1 MNKWYDIKA
10 RADLPSEINIYG
22 DIGDSWDVESVT
34 AKAFVEDLAAYD
46 FRGKDLVVNINS
58 YGGSVSDGLAIYN
71 ALRRKEAKIKTRIDG
86 VAVSIASLIAMAGDT
101 VEMSENA
108 LMMIHAPWTGIDGM
122 AGNAVELRQKA
133 EEVNKQADVLDT
145 YAKAMANSYM
155 RNGISYD
162 DALTL
167 LLDGQDHWYTAQE
180 AKDAGFAD
188 IVTDALPVAAHH
200 DLSRFKTIPAAAGV
214 FINQPKEVEIMAKK
228 PMQPLAAENDPA
240 IEDEEILESQDDPTE
255 EEETEVEEPQAAV
268 VTKPNANLKNKIL
281 AAEKTRREEIRA
293 KFSPF
298 AHLQGVSDLTNQCV
312 DDHKVTVAAAV
323 EKLMDVLG
331 AGMEPTGGVHKVPK
345 VEVVRDQTEK
355 YMQGASSAL
364 LARAGLEKHDYTN
377 PFRAFSLLDFAKS
390 SLEQSGVDLTGK
402 DRLGIARAALSMRPV
417 ASGFGQGTSDFS
429 LLLENVMHKTLLQA
443 YNTTPDTWSRFC
455 STGSVSDFRD
465 WNRYRTG
472 TIGDIDAVNEHG
484 EYLDKSIPD
493 GAKEKVNVKR
503 RGNIIQIT
511 PELIINDD
519 MNAISNL
526 TTLFG
531 RAAKRTIESK
541 VYALLFSNPN
551 LNDGQPMFGAA
562 RGNLAAAGTIPS
574 VDSFDAARIAMKKQK
589 DIGSNEFLELV
600 PTIWLG
606 PVDKASAVR
615 ILNTAQ
621 WDPNKPARDSIPNA
635 VNGMLSDIIDTAR
648 ITGTNWYLLCN
659 PAVAPV
665 IEVTFLD
672 GQREPQL
679 AQEENFRTA
688 GISYRVELPFGVS
701 AVDYVGAY
709 SNPGA

>member
-1 MNKWYDIKA
+1 MAKWYDIQAKGETKA
-10 RADLPSEINIYG
+10 EINIYG
-22 DIGDSWDVESVT
+22 DIGESWWGDSVT
-34 AKAFVEDLAAYD
+34 AKNFVDEL
-46 FRGKDLVVNINS
+46 KDLSDSVTEITVGINS

-71 ALRRKEAKIKTRIDG
+71 ALKRHKAAVTTRVDG
-86 VAVSIASLIAMAGDT
+86 VAVSIASLIAMSGDT
-101 VEMSENA
+101 LEMAENS
-108 LMMIHAPWTGIDGM
+108 LLMIHAPWTGAG
-122 AGNAVELRQKA
+122 GNAVELRKT
-133 EEVNKQADVLDT
+133 ADLLDT
-145 YAKAMANSYM
+145 YAKSMANSYVTKSGM
-155 RNGISYD
+155 IYED
-162 DALTL
+162 VLALLT
-167 LLDGQDHWYTAQE
+167 DGEDHWYTAQE

-188 IVTDALPVAAHH
+188 IVTEALPIAAHH
-200 DLSRFKTIPAAAGV
+200 DLSRFKSIPAAAGMFV
-214 FINQPKEVEIMAKK
+214 KPEPEKIMAKVK
-228 PMQPLAAENDPA
+228 PMAADQETAD
-240 IEDEEILESQDDPTE
+240 EEEILENEDAEVEID
-255 EEETEVEEPQAAV
+255 ETEAEEIEEIVEQEQPSAKAKPRVKAAV
-268 VTKPNANLKNKIL
+268 KPISADRIL
-281 AAEKTRREEIRA
+281 AAEKVRREEIRA
-293 KFSPF
+293 KFKPF
-298 AHLQGVSDLTNQCV
+298 AHIEGVADLTEKCV
-312 DDHKVTVAAAV
+312 DDHKVSVSAAV
-323 EKLMDVLG
+323 NKLMDVLG

-345 VEVVRDQTEK
+345 VDLVRDQADK
-355 YMQGASSAL
+355 YVEGASAAL

-377 PFRAFSLLDFAKS
+377 PFRAYSLLDFAKA
-390 SLEQSGVDLTGK
+390 SLEHSGVDLTGK
-402 DRLGIARAALSMRPV
+402 DRLGVARAALSMRPS
-417 ASGFGQGTSDFS
+417 ASGFGMGTSDFP

-472 TIGDIDAVNEHG
+472 SIGDIDAVSEHG

-551 LNDGQPMFGAA
+551 LNDGQPMFGAG
-562 RGNLAAAGTIPS
+562 RGNQAAAGTVPS

-589 DIGSNEFLELV
+589 DIGSNEFLELT

-606 PVDKASAVR
+606 PVDKASSVR

-621 WDPNKPARDSIPNA
+621 WDPNRPQRDSIPNA

-648 ITGTNWYLLCN
+648 ITGTGWYLLCS
-659 PAVAPV
+659 PSVAPI

-701 AVDYVGAY
+701 PVDYVGGY
-709 SNPGA
+709 YNPGA

>member
-1 MNKWYDIKA
+1 MNKWYDIQAKGETSA
-10 RADLPSEINIYG
+10 EISIYG
-22 DIGDSWDVESVT
+22 DIGESWWSDSVT
-34 AKAFVEDLAAYD
+34 AKNFVDELKELSDSVTEITV
-46 FRGKDLVVNINS
+46 GINS

-71 ALRRKEAKIKTRIDG
+71 ALKRHKAVVTTRVDG
-86 VAVSIASLIAMAGDT
+86 VAVSIASLIAMSGDIL
-101 VEMSENA
+101 EMAENS
-108 LMMIHAPWTGIDGM
+108 LLMIHAPWTGAG
-122 AGNAVELRQKA
+122 GNAVELRKT
-133 EEVNKQADVLDT
+133 ADLLDT
-145 YAKAMANSYM
+145 YAKSMANSYVTKSGM
-155 RNGISYD
+155 TYD
-162 DALTL
+162 EVLSLLT
-167 LLDGQDHWYTAQE
+167 DGEDHWYTAQE
-180 AKDAGFAD
+180 AKDAGFVD
-188 IVTDALPVAAHH
+188 VVTDSMPIAAHH
-200 DLSRFKTIPAAAGV
+200 DLSRFKSIPAAAGV
-214 FINQPKEVEIMAKK
+214 FINHPNKEATMAKK
-228 PMQPLAAENDPA
+228 PEQPLAAENDPA
-240 IEDEEILESQDDPTE
+240 IEDEDIIDNQDEPTE
-255 EEETEVEEPQAAV
+255 EDEPEVEEPQAAV

-417 ASGFGQGTSDFS
+417 ASGFGQGTIDFS

-551 LNDGQPMFGAA
+551 LNDGLPMFVAG

-621 WDPNKPARDSIPNA
+621 WDPNRPARDSIPNA